1 MASRIEDY
9 ALIGDCHS
17 AALVASNGSIDRL
30 CVPRFDSG
38 ACFAALLGS
47 PQHGRWQLAPRE
59 CASMAPRRRAYRPGS
74 LVLGTEY
81 EAPHGAVRLVDFMPP
96 RSKGVD
102 VVRIVEGID
111 GEVSMA
117 MELTIRFDYGS
128 IVPWVRRIDR
138 GIRATAG
145 PETIRL
151 TTEIELRGENFH
163 TCADFTVRAGE
174 RIPFTLT
181 WYPSHLRAPARRGA
195 EESAGDGSLVA
206 GVVRALPLR
215 G

>member
-1 MASRIEDY
+1 
-9 ALIGDCHS
+9 
-17 AALVASNGSIDRL
+17 
-30 CVPRFDSG
+30 
-38 ACFAALLGS
+38 
-47 PQHGRWQLAPRE
+47 
-59 CASMAPRRRAYRPGS
+59 
-74 LVLGTEY
+74 
-81 EAPHGAVRLVDFMPP
+81 
-96 RSKGVD
+96 
-102 VVRIVEGID
+102 
-111 GEVSMA
+111 MA

-181 WYPSHLRAPARRGA
+181 WYPSHLSCAGSPRGA